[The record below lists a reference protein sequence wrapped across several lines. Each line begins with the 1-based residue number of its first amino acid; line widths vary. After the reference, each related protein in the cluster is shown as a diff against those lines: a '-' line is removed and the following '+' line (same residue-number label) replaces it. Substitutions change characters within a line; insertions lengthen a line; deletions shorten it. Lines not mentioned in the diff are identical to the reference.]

1 MLIELLMKTVLH
13 SGGNSSAGQFY
24 EDTLVGDNIIVGANT
39 IIIGTVL
46 SIIAYLFA
54 PKISKFMLLT
64 EDRLTLSLIIFTAVV
79 HIILGVEDV
88 MLLLG
93 GIGFLAFGFTL
104 YIEKVD
110 LIEQNRT
117 SVFYLLIVYTLSIII
132 FYIYLHPDL
141 TKDENY
147 DHLGII
153 TKIVE
158 AGIVG
163 LGMMQLDEI

>member
-1 MLIELLMKTVLH
+1 
-13 SGGNSSAGQFY
+13 
-24 EDTLVGDNIIVGANT
+24 
-39 IIIGTVL
+39 
-46 SIIAYLFA
+46 
-54 PKISKFMLLT
+54 
-64 EDRLTLSLIIFTAVV
+64 
-79 HIILGVEDV
+79 

-117 SVFYLLIVYTLSIII
+117 SVFYLLIAYTLSIII

-141 TKDENY
+141 TKDGNY